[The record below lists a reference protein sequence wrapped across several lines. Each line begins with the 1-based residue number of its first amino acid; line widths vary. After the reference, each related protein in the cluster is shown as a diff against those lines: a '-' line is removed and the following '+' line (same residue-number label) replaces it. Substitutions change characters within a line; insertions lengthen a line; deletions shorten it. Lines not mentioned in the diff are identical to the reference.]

1 MEVAVEDLRYC
12 ATNKQTVTETAR
24 FLCRSEKEV
33 AEKAAELGL
42 KLAGM

>member
-1 MEVAVEDLRYC
+1 LELALRDLRYY
-12 ATNKQTVTETAR
+12 ATDKQTVAETAR

-33 AEKAAELGL
+33 AEKAAQLGL